1 MMTSKLFLA
10 VWGVSALMTATYMW
24 EGNSAALALTAAV
37 IGGGL
42 FSAVVT
48 FIWGKLEKRL

>member
-1 MMTSKLFLA
+1 MMTSKLFLG
-10 VWGVSALMTATYMW
+10 VWLIAGLMIATSMW
-24 EGNSAALALTAAV
+24 EGNSVALALTAAV

-48 FIWGKLEKRL
+48 FIWGKLEKRM

>member
-10 VWGVSALMTATYMW
+10 VWGVSALMTATHMW
-24 EGNSAALALTAAV
+24 ADNSVTLSLTAAI

-48 FIWGKLEKRL
+48 FIWSKIEPYL

>member
-1 MMTSKLFLA
+1 MMTSKLFLVAWGISGLMIATSLWDGGSA
-10 VWGVSALMTATYMW
+10 VFAI
-24 EGNSAALALTAAV
+24 TAAV

-48 FIWGKLEKRL
+48 FIWGKLEKRM